1 MSAASFDA
9 LAARLIERA
18 RLAGEAAAETARTAR
33 RDPAQVWRN
42 ARLLWP
48 TFTKD

>member
-1 MSAASFDA
+1 MSAVSFDA

-18 RLAGEAAAETARTAR
+18 RLLGEAAAQTARSAR
-33 RDPAQVWRN
+33 RDPASAWRD